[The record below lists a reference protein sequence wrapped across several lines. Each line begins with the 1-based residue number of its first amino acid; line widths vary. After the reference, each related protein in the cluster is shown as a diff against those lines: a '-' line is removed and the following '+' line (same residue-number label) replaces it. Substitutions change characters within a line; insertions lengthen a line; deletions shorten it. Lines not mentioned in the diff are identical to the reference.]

1 MADAEWRLRRSRTH
15 QEFMIAAKVKEV
27 AASNPALSPI
37 ECEIEAQNQLLTH
50 SAYFRELRAWEAKF
64 ERQYDRAAKARANHK
79 RTAYSLATQQALVA
93 PLPVIQPTR
102 NRTNEANPPAPASVG
117 LTPRNA
123 PCPCGSREKYKR
135 CCGKS
140 AAPVLHAA

>member
-1 MADAEWRLRRSRTH
+1 
-15 QEFMIAAKVKEV
+15 MIAAKVKEV

-140 AAPVLHAA
+140 AAPVLHTA